1 MKRKKLVKAPS
12 PKIKIVDKLADIKI
26 VPNETL
32 IENKKLK
39 ERVKLLEKRIQEVQ
53 VSRDAA
59 QQNLNAPKPFYKS

>member
-1 MKRKKLVKAPS
+1 MKRKKLGKAPS

-39 ERVKLLEKRIQEVQ
+39 ERVKLLE
-53 VSRDAA
+53 
-59 QQNLNAPKPFYKS
+59 